1 MAENKKSFVLYCDL
15 IHTIEKMPDDK
26 AGLLFK
32 HLLRYV
38 NDQNPIIDDLLI
50 EIAFEPIKRQ
60 LKRDLESWEQEL
72 IKKGNGGALGN
83 LKRWHLDLYN
93 KVINKELSL
102 QKAIE
107 QSKNRIPSHSDTLPS
122 HTIASIAVTD
132 TVTVTVNDTVND
144 TVNVNDIINIWF
156 KDLENS
162 SQLETIAMNN
172 KVSKE
177 VVKNKIPEFKKYAE
191 LEYPNYSK
199 FVSHFKNWFIKNK
212 ITETPTRK
220 INLISYPKP

>member
-15 IHTIEKMPDDK
+15 IYTIEKMPDDK

-50 EIAFEPIKRQ
+50 DIAFEPIKRQ

-107 QSKNRIPSHSDTLPS
+107 ESKNRIPSHSDTLPS

-132 TVTVTVNDTVND
+132 TVTVTVNDTVN
-144 TVNVNDIINIWF
+144 VNDNINMF
-156 KDLENS
+156 FESLQNSSDLEK
-162 SQLETIAMNN
+162 IAMNGKYN
-172 KVSKE
+172 LDS
-177 VVKNKIPEFKKYAE
+177 VKQKLIEFRKFAD
-191 LEYPNYSK
+191 LEYDSYK
-199 FVSHFKNWFIKNK
+199 FFVKHFKNWV
-212 ITETPTRK
+212 
-220 INLISYPKP
+220 NLNPPKDLNAPLKMVY